1 VALKGGEGENDD
13 VKGFIGAD
21 DERGR
26 ASSFLRGHG
35 EAGDGVG
42 RTRKRP
48 GGHRRQA
55 AAWRPTL
62 NGFLK

>member
-26 ASSFLRGHG
+26 ASSFLRGHI

-42 RTRKRP
+42 RAWKRFEDHRRRREVAP
-48 GGHRRQA
+48 GGRR
-55 AAWRPTL
+55 R
-62 NGFLK
+62 F